1 MFGGRGF
8 PDMEIITMVSEEKS
22 REHWTSVCLFHS
34 NLNMTSYAAYSDC

>member
-22 REHWTSVCLFHS
+22 RGQWISVCLLFS
-34 NLNMTSYAAYSDC
+34 DLNVTSYTAYSDC